1 MAMLGIFNMSTGLA
15 EGSDDPGRIYARRQ
29 NLLSILSVLSLVQ
42 FKGCGDDDNNNNNN
56 NSDAPHPGLGLI
68 AFTISLGLLFTFF
81 WMCMP
86 NGRQHRDE
94 PDAEPAIA
102 DDPINED
109 SMDEAATLLEQ
120 PQQRPQR

>member
-42 FKGCGDDDNNNNNN
+42 FKGCGDDDDDDDDDDDNNNN

-68 AFTISLGLLFTFF
+68 AFTISLGLLFIFF

-102 DDPINED
+102 DDPFN
-109 SMDEAATLLEQ
+109 
-120 PQQRPQR
+120 